1 MRAYDAQ
8 NSQSA
13 QEVFAKLSLQD
24 DQLAESLG
32 TRKSFQRDLGSKLK
46 GFGKNKKWRFKMA
59 DFQV

>member
-13 QEVFAKLSLQD
+13 QEIFAKLSLQD

-32 TRKSFQRDLGSKLK
+32 TRKSVQREGSKLK
-46 GFGKNKKWRFKMA
+46 GFGKKKK
-59 DFQV
+59 